1 MLKTAQ
7 QLGSQV
13 RLWWKETYEDRKRGP
28 MKIRIDLLL
37 RAAVGVFIAAGLSLV
52 IPATASA
59 NDLTAARIGVQGSS
73 KLRFVLETSA
83 RLRPKVAYLANPDRI
98 VIDMAPVNF
107 ALGPGFNKGE
117 RFIKSYRYGAFS
129 SSVSRLVIDLAQPAR
144 VRKDFAIEPS
154 RQSSAHRYVF
164 DLSLTSRARFDKN
177 VARTAAD
184 LKASDKRQAGPRLS
198 DAARS
203 GGKPIIAI
211 DPGHGGNDPG
221 TMGVNG
227 RAEKLISLTVA
238 RKLKR
243 ELEKTGRFVPILTR
257 DKDVYV
263 KLRRRVDIARA
274 NKADLFVSL
283 HADFIG
289 DKSLRGGTIYTLSED
304 ASDSEAEALAAKEN
318 KADIIAGID
327 LGVEREEVRDILII
341 LAQRESKNF
350 SVKFANMLIAEMGGR
365 RLVPKRPHRYAGF
378 AVLKAPD
385 VPSVLIEM
393 GYLSNAKDAWR
404 LASDK
409 GQDEIVKSVAGA
421 IEVYFAQVAELGFS
435 Q

>member
-1 MLKTAQ
+1 MLTSMKTMT
-7 QLGSQV
+7 GS
-13 RLWWKETYEDRKRGP
+13 LK
-28 MKIRIDLLL
+28 
-37 RAAVGVFIAAGLSLV
+37 FSIAAFLLGISFQV
-52 IPATASA
+52 ILPSVACA
-59 NDLTAARIGVQGSS
+59 NELTAARIGVQGGA
-73 KLRFVLETSA
+73 KLRFVLETTEGIE
-83 RLRPKVAYLANPDRI
+83 PEVAYLSKPDRI
-98 VIDMAPVNF
+98 VIDMQPVDF
-107 ALGPGFNKGE
+107 VLGPGLNSGTGY
-117 RFIKSYRYGAFS
+117 IKSYRYGAFS
-129 SSVSRLVIDLAQPAR
+129 SAVSRLVIDLSQPAR
-144 VRKDFAIEPS
+144 VRKDFAIKPT
-154 RQSSAHRYVF
+154 RQSQSHRYVF
-164 DLSLTSRARFDKN
+164 DLAPTSRARFDKE
-177 VARTAAD
+177 VARTAAG
-184 LKASDKRQAGPRLS
+184 LKSSDRRKAGPTIS
-198 DAARS
+198 DAARQGS
-203 GGKPIIAI
+203 KPIVAI

-227 RAEKLISLTVA
+227 RAEKLISLSVA
-238 RKLKR
+238 KKLKR
-243 ELEKTGRFVPILTR
+243 QLERTGRFVPILTR

-263 KLRRRVDIARA
+263 KLRSRVDIARA

-289 DKSLRGGTIYTLSED
+289 DKSLKGGTIYTLSED
-304 ASDSEAEALAAKEN
+304 ASDSEAAALAAKEN

-350 SVKFANMLIAEMGGR
+350 SVKFANMLITEMGGR

-385 VPSVLIEM
+385 IPSVLIEM

-409 GQDEIVKSVAGA
+409 GQNEIVMSVADA
-421 IEVYFAQVAELGFS
+421 IDVYFAQVAELGFS